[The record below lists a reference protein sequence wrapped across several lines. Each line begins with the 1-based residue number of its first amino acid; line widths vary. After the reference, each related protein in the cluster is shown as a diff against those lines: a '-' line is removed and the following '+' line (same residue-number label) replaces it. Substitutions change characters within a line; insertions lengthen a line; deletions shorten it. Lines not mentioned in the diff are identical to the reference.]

1 MTRDEFI
8 SAIKSRGAQLAPG
21 VSASDIAACN
31 MRLQSIGSA
40 MLPTVFIDLY
50 GNIGAIILDTGY
62 IFGPNAVT
70 RGAHYPVPGIAD
82 INTEIAG
89 ASALGHKTVFGR
101 NDMFWFAFDVTG
113 ACYMLDNLGLRVL
126 RRYDDA
132 YHAMYDCLI
141 AGQV

>member
-8 SAIKSRGAQLAPG
+8 SAIKSRGAQLAPAA
-21 VSASDIAACN
+21 SASDIAACN
-31 MRLQSIGSA
+31 MRLQGMVSA
-40 MLPTVFIDLY
+40 MLPAAFIDLY
-50 GNIGAIILDTGY
+50 EIVGAIILDTGY
-62 IFGPNAVT
+62 IFGPNSVNRT
-70 RGAHYPVPGIAD
+70 PRYPVPSLSD
-82 INTEIAG
+82 INSDLRSIPT
-89 ASALGHKTVFGR
+89 LGHKTVFGR

-132 YHAMYDCLI
+132 YRAMYDCLI